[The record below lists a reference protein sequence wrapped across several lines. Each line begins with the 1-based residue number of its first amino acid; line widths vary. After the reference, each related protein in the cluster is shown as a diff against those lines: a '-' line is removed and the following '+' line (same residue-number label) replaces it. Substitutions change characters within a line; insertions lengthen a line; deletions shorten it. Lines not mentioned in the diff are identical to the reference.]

1 MQYIL
6 NEKEYNELIDKHNK
20 QLQKETEIIVQ
31 MTKQKIDEMLQTVE
45 YRFIDY
51 FNKEDIRDKN
61 KDIAVIVDS
70 IRQQYLGYDYSVI
83 MFSKVKM

>member
-51 FNKEDIRDKN
+51 FNKEGIRDKN
-61 KDIAVIVDS
+61 KDIVVIVDS

>member
-20 QLQKETEIIVQ
+20 QLQKETEIIVH
-31 MTKQKIDEMLQTVE
+31 MTKQKIDEILQTVE

-61 KDIAVIVDS
+61 KDIAVIIDS
-70 IRQQYLGYDYSVI
+70 IRQQYLGYDYR
-83 MFSKVKM
+83 KYYL

>member
-6 NEKEYNELIDKHNK
+6 DEKEYNELINKHNK
-20 QLQKETEIIVQ
+20 QLQKETETIVH

-51 FNKEDIRDKN
+51 FNKEGIRNKN
-61 KDIAVIVDS
+61 KDIAVIIDS
-70 IRQQYLGYDYSVI
+70 IRQQYLGYDYR
-83 MFSKVKM
+83 KYYL

>member
-20 QLQKETEIIVQ
+20 QLQKETETIAQ
-31 MTKQKIDEMLQTVE
+31 MTKQKIDEILQTVE

-51 FNKEDIRDKN
+51 FNKEGIRNKN
-61 KDIAVIVDS
+61 KDIAVIIDS
-70 IRQQYLGYDYSVI
+70 IRQQYLGYDYR
-83 MFSKVKM
+83 KYYL

>member
-6 NEKEYNELIDKHNK
+6 DEKEYNELIDKHNE
-20 QLQKETEIIVQ
+20 QLQKETETIVH

-51 FNKEDIRDKN
+51 FNKEGIRDKN
-61 KDIAVIVDS
+61 KDIVIIVDS
-70 IRQQYLGYDYSVI
+70 IRQQYVECDYR
-83 MFSKVKM
+83 KYLW

>member
-20 QLQKETEIIVQ
+20 QLQKETETIVH

-51 FNKEDIRDKN
+51 FNKEGIRNKN
-61 KDIAVIVDS
+61 KDIAVIIDS
-70 IRQQYLGYDYSVI
+70 IRQQYLGYDYR
-83 MFSKVKM
+83 KYYL